1 MIKIVNCPQTGAYN
15 HVRVRFLWGEF
26 EDCLSPL
33 ALAEWDLRT
42 FTYSIIGNYW
52 KELSGF
58 PILVPRA
65 ATPEPLRIH

>member
-1 MIKIVNCPQTGAYN
+1 MTALKF
-15 HVRVRFLWGEF
+15 VRVRFLWGEF

-33 ALAEWDLRT
+33 ALVEWDLRT